1 MEKKKKDIVANL
13 LDLPELEPETTSV
26 EITRLGI
33 VFELKELPYDKL
45 TSLSREQEANIHLIL
60 ASVTNHPELKQEAW
74 YRDKQKCATP
84 ADALKK
90 LLRRGEVSKI
100 VQAIDLLNGYGAGSV
115 VPAERERAA
124 LSAAV
129 EELEKK

>member
-1 MEKKKKDIVANL
+1 M
-13 LDLPELEPETTSV
+13 P
-26 EITRLGI
+26 
-33 VFELKELPYDKL
+33 
-45 TSLSREQEANIHLIL
+45 SLSREQEANIHLIL

-129 EELEKK
+129 EELEKN